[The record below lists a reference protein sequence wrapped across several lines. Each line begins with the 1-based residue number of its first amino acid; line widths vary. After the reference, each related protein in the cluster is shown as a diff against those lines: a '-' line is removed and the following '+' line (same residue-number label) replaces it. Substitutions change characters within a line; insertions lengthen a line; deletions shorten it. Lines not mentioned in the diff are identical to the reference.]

1 MTPVMK
7 RYPSRGNLEL
17 IRYDSN
23 APFEC
28 WRCRKTKVS
37 RLQAIVNLER
47 PRIICNACY
56 GYLLSLA
63 EIKAQ
68 NIELWLK
75 AEQIHDLTIKEVSAK
90 QAAQAVE
97 KQEQRLKQYWKFLSH
112 QARLFIGTAEYLYE
126 RMTDRDD
133 LDFSPLV
140 IELVKCFEHQ
150 CITGFLEP
158 LKNRGMNESPTEGE
172 VSADCQDKDF
182 GRMAKYIFGREMHP
196 PELGTI
202 AYTLATFIHSEK
214 RIHESKFLKI
224 LNTHISSCR
233 DADYFSN
240 QERFAAQVSKLT
252 QSYRNPAA
260 HVGSMSK
267 LAFEECRA
275 MLMGPSGILWQLVT
289 ATRY

>member
-1 MTPVMK
+1 MAPVVK
-7 RYPSRGNLEL
+7 QYPPRGNLQL

-37 RLQAIVNLER
+37 KLQAIVNLER

-56 GYLLSLA
+56 GYLMSLA

-68 NIELWLK
+68 NIEPWLK

-90 QAAQAVE
+90 QAAKAAE
-97 KQEQRLKQYWKFLSH
+97 KQEQRLKQYWKFLSN

-126 RMTDRDD
+126 EMKDKDG
-133 LDFSPLV
+133 LDFSPLI
-140 IELVKCFEHQ
+140 IELVKSFEYQ
-150 CITGFLEP
+150 CIIGFLEP
-158 LKNRGMNESPTEGE
+158 MKNRALNESPTESE
-172 VSADCQDKDF
+172 IRVDCQDKDF
-182 GRMAKYIFGREMHP
+182 GRMAKFVFNREMRP

-202 AYTLATFIHSEK
+202 AYTLAAFINSK
-214 RIHESKFLKI
+214 SRTQESKFLRI
-224 LNTHISSCR
+224 LNGHISSCR
-233 DADYFSN
+233 DSDYFMN
-240 QERFAAQVSKLT
+240 EERFIAQIIKLT

-267 LAFEECRA
+267 LAFNECRA

-289 ATRY
+289 ATKY